1 MFRRSGKLRVVVFVV
16 ACIFAAGLARIGRAE
31 DAPRAKAPSS
41 SSVAEQIDR
50 LCAEWDKPD
59 SPGLSIA
66 VARGSTILYE
76 HVVGSGNLELG
87 VPISAESVFQV
98 ASVSKQ
104 FTAMSIL
111 LLEQRGR
118 LSIEDSVQKYLPEF
132 PDYGAP
138 LTIRHLLNHTG
149 GLRDV
154 YTLHQALGA
163 PEQDSGPWNDILVR
177 RLAAQRGLNF
187 PPGTDFQ
194 YNNGGYVLLATIV
207 QRVSGRSLQ
216 DFLDTNIFKPLGMA
230 RTRLDD
236 DPQRLVRNR
245 VIGYARSDEEWRRAR
260 EEIGHPGS
268 GGNSGI
274 LSTAADLLR
283 WEQNFIDGN
292 VGGKALLA
300 KMTTPAV
307 LTSGVKLPYGL
318 GVWVMDDRGRKTIQ
332 HGGGAPGFSTQTIYY
347 PEHGLTIVVLANFG
361 GFDAPAFSR
370 KIADICL
377 GDPLPAASVTSSAEP
392 TRAQISLTAAQ
403 LETRAGIYQPIG
415 SGQFMRLFVRDQTL
429 RWARGL
435 GTRGSLEMM
444 PLAEDR
450 FVIPGVVP
458 LYFKFYADG
467 RQCETTSSAQAPVRF
482 QRVEPTSASGAP
494 LHEYAGDYTC
504 TELDVTYRVSL
515 RDSGLVVRVPGRS
528 GYVLENC
535 GRDLFQTIG
544 GEAFRF
550 ERDADGA
557 VTKFTFISSGVWGL
571 SFERARR

>member
-1 MFRRSGKLRVVVFVV
+1 MYLRSGSPRVVVFVV
-16 ACIFAAGLARIGRAE
+16 ASIFAAGLARIGLAE
-31 DAPRAKAPSS
+31 DATRAKVPSTRP
-41 SSVAEQIDR
+41 VAEQIDQ

-66 VARGSTILYE
+66 VARGSTTLHE
-76 HVVGSGNLELG
+76 RVVGSGNLELG
-87 VPISAESVFQV
+87 VPISAASVFQV

-111 LLEQRGR
+111 LLEQQGR

-154 YTLHQALGA
+154 YTLHQALGS
-163 PEQDSGPWNDILVR
+163 PEEDSGPWNDILVR

-207 QRVSGRSLQ
+207 QRVSGMSLQ
-216 DFLDTNIFKPLGMA
+216 DFLDANIFKPLGMA
-230 RTRLDD
+230 HTRLDD

-245 VIGYARSDEEWRRAR
+245 VTGYARPGDKWRRAR
-260 EEIGHPGS
+260 QEIGHPGS
-268 GGNSGI
+268 GGNTGI
-274 LSTAADLLR
+274 LSTATDLMR
-283 WEQNFIDGN
+283 WERNFIDGK
-292 VGGKALLA
+292 VGGKALIE

-307 LTSGVKLPYGL
+307 LANGTTLPYGL
-318 GVWVMDDRGRKTIQ
+318 GVWTMADRGVKAIQ

-377 GDPLPAASVTSSAEP
+377 GDTQPAASVTSSPEP
-392 TRAQISLTAAQ
+392 TRAQISLTGPQ
-403 LETRAGIYQPIG
+403 LETRAGIYQPVG

-435 GTRGSLEMM
+435 ATRGSLEMIPM
-444 PLAEDR
+444 AEDR

-458 LYFKFYADG
+458 LYFQFSADG
-467 RQCETTSSAQAPVRF
+467 RQCETTSPSQAPVKF
-482 QRVEPTSASGAP
+482 QRVEPASPSGAP
-494 LHEYAGDYTC
+494 LHEYAGDYTS
-504 TELDVTYRVSL
+504 TELDVTYRVLS

-528 GYVLENC
+528 GYVLETS
-535 GRDLFQTIG
+535 GRDLFQTTG

-550 ERDADGA
+550 ERGADGA